1 VVNGDLPKPVIN
13 HKRGNFFLV
22 WISGRAGCAPALGE
36 DPVVRVDDI
45 PLLSALKGRLQY
57 LNKRQNVIA
66 ENVANADVA
75 GFTPKDVRAP
85 TFAQLIGHS
94 QGPGVVTLAV
104 TDPGHIGSPGASSS
118 DSLQMKAVDTPDS
131 ETRMDGNSVVLEEE
145 MLKMAES
152 RMDYDAA
159 IGLYQHSLNML
170 KLAARKPG
178 G

>member
-1 VVNGDLPKPVIN
+1 
-13 HKRGNFFLV
+13 
-22 WISGRAGCAPALGE
+22 
-36 DPVVRVDDI
+36 VRVDDI
-45 PLLSALKGRLQY
+45 PLLTALKGRLQY

-75 GFTPKDVRAP
+75 GFTPKDIKAP
-85 TFAQLIGHS
+85 TFAQLMGQS
-94 QGPGVVTLAV
+94 QGPGVVTLA
-104 TDPGHIGSPGASSS
+104 TADAGHIGSPGASSS
-118 DSLQMKAVDTPDS
+118 DTLAMKAVDTPDS

-170 KLAARKPG
+170 KTASRKPS
-178 G
+178 

>member
-1 VVNGDLPKPVIN
+1 M
-13 HKRGNFFLV
+13 
-22 WISGRAGCAPALGE
+22 
-36 DPVVRVDDI
+36 RVDDI
-45 PLLSALKGRLQY
+45 PLLTALKGRLQY

-75 GFTPKDVRAP
+75 GFTPKDVKAP
-85 TFAQLIGHS
+85 SFQQLLGHS
-94 QGPGVVTLAV
+94 QGPGVVTLSVA
-104 TDPGHIGSPGASSS
+104 DAGHISSPGSSTS
-118 DSLQMKAVDTPDS
+118 DALQMKAVDTPDS

-170 KLAARKPG
+170 KTAARKPG

>member
-1 VVNGDLPKPVIN
+1 M
-13 HKRGNFFLV
+13 
-22 WISGRAGCAPALGE
+22 
-36 DPVVRVDDI
+36 RVDDI

-57 LNKRQNVIA
+57 LNKRQNLIS

-75 GFTPKDVRAP
+75 GFTPKDIKAP
-85 TFAQLIGHS
+85 TFAQLVGHT

-104 TDPGHIGSPGASSS
+104 DQPGQIPSPGSSSS
-118 DSLQMKAVDTPDS
+118 DALQMKAVDAPDS

-159 IGLYQHSLNML
+159 ISLYQHSLNML
-170 KLAARKPG
+170 KTAARKPG
-178 G
+178 S

>member
-1 VVNGDLPKPVIN
+1 M
-13 HKRGNFFLV
+13 
-22 WISGRAGCAPALGE
+22 
-36 DPVVRVDDI
+36 RVDDI
-45 PLLSALKGRLQY
+45 PLLAALKGRLQY
-57 LNKRQNVIA
+57 LNRRQNVIS

-75 GFTPKDVRAP
+75 GFTPKDIKAP
-85 TFAQLIGHS
+85 TFDQLVGHT

-104 TDPGHIGSPGASSS
+104 TDAGHISSPGSSSS
-118 DSLQMKAVDTPDS
+118 DSMPMKAVDAPDS

-145 MLKMAES
+145 TLKMAAS

-170 KLAARKPG
+170 KTAARRPG

>member
-1 VVNGDLPKPVIN
+1 M
-13 HKRGNFFLV
+13 
-22 WISGRAGCAPALGE
+22 
-36 DPVVRVDDI
+36 RVDDI
-45 PLLSALKGRLQY
+45 PLLAALKGRLQY
-57 LNKRQNVIA
+57 LNRRENVIS

-75 GFTPKDVRAP
+75 GFTPKDIKAP
-85 TFAQLIGHS
+85 TFDQLVGHT
-94 QGPGVVTLAV
+94 QGPGAVTLAV
-104 TDPGHIGSPGASSS
+104 TDAGHISSPGSSSS
-118 DSLQMKAVDTPDS
+118 DALPMKAVDAPDS

-170 KLAARKPG
+170 KTAARRPG